1 MIFVENVIVI
11 LLFQIFEGLILVI
24 FIKIFIMF
32 ICWLKLVDIFRCI
45 RMIIK
50 ICQIKNV
57 VWKNQKLY
65 SIESIEKQYKYI
77 LYLRINVDIF
87 FVYNLDYKF
96 QNYDV
101 FIYIYGV
108 VKGIF

>member
-45 RMIIK
+45 RMGIK
-50 ICQIKNV
+50 ICLIKNV

-65 SIESIEKQYKYI
+65 KRSIKKQYKSI

-108 VKGIF
+108 VKGNF